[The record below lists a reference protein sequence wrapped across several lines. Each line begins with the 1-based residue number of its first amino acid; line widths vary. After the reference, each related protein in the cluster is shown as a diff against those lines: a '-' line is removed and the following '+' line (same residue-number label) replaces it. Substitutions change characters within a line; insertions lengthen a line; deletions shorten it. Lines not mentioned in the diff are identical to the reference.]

1 MYNKTNGIISIEN
14 KNFIQVGT
22 DTLTN
27 SPILREIGYN
37 KGSYALKGNHYVS
50 TSDGLY
56 MIGKNALQK
65 TGTKVVTNSNLAE
78 FMKPG
83 VNPISDMYY
92 KGSNWFIKNPSAI
105 PDFVEGYLPGIPGY
119 SAYGYVGGVVGNII
133 YSYDEFYQD
142 AKDLVNYFKD
152 KND

>member
-78 FMKPG
+78 FMRPG
-83 VNPISDMYY
+83 LNPISDMYY

-105 PDFVEGYLPGIPGY
+105 PDFVESYLPGIPSYSGFGY
-119 SAYGYVGGVVGNII
+119 AGAGISIAYGHDKLN
-133 YSYDEFYQD
+133 QD
-142 AKDLVNYFKD
+142 IKDFVNWLKP
-152 KND
+152 ND

>member
-1 MYNKTNGIISIEN
+1 
-14 KNFIQVGT
+14 
-22 DTLTN
+22 
-27 SPILREIGYN
+27 
-37 KGSYALKGNHYVS
+37 
-50 TSDGLY
+50 

-133 YSYDEFYQD
+133 YPYDEFYQD
-142 AKDLVNYFKD
+142 VKNLVNYFKD

>member
-1 MYNKTNGIISIEN
+1 M
-14 KNFIQVGT
+14 
-22 DTLTN
+22 TN

-78 FMKPG
+78 FMRPG
-83 VNPISDMYY
+83 LNPISDMYY
-92 KGSNWFIKNPSAI
+92 NGTNFAIRNSTKITDFIN
-105 PDFVEGYLPGIPGY
+105 GYFIPGTPD
-119 SAYGYVGGVVGNII
+119 YVFWGGVGALTNMGINYDTTI
-133 YSYDEFYQD
+133 ENFKNSYDAVKNSIID
-142 AKDLVNYFKD
+142 FKNENF
-152 KND
+152 KW